1 MTNKH
6 LKLQNSGH
14 SADKYECDCG
24 KRYSH
29 RNSLWNHRHT
39 CSVCIGS
46 NADNDTDS
54 DTEKKSGRETA
65 ALCSEVGTVMNT
77 IMKCA
82 QSMFVE
88 QMHAQT
94 TTNQAHTE
102 KLTAIF
108 AAQTAVQAA
117 QSTTQM
123 KELIDTITLTP
134 QIINQAVTSTNV
146 NNKTHNYQFNL
157 NIFLNEYCKNAYTL
171 EEVIN
176 EIQYSPDDLD
186 MYEAR
191 GYRNTIAHKFHE
203 SIKDMPLNKRPI
215 HCTDLRRKSICVK
228 VSDDVWEKNAD
239 AVKRLEDGLIRIRH
253 GVNGQFMLWREAHP
267 DHYHKHPQNNQRL
280 LDQYHN
286 LCAELGKALEL
297 EVPTNIQKVV
307 GAVCEGVVLSAA
319 HRKEAMLVQTQS
331 AALF

>member
-1 MTNKH
+1 MTFSQKNVT
-6 LKLQNSGH
+6 
-14 SADKYECDCG
+14 DEDM
-24 KRYSH
+24 
-29 RNSLWNHRHT
+29 
-39 CSVCIGS
+39 VMPS
-46 NADNDTDS
+46 NDINQIQA
-54 DTEKKSGRETA
+54 
-65 ALCSEVGTVMNT
+65 
-77 IMKCA
+77 IM
-82 QSMFVE
+82 S
-88 QMHAQT
+88 
-94 TTNQAHTE
+94 AHTE
-102 KLTAIF
+102 QMIATMFGAQQEQKIQSDAH
-108 AAQTAVQAA
+108 AAM
-117 QSTTQM
+117 QSSQM
-123 KELIDTITLTP
+123 KELIETITLTP
-134 QIINQAVTSTNV
+134 QIVNQAVTSTNV
-146 NNKTHNYQFNL
+146 NNQTHRYQFNL

-228 VSDDVWEKNAD
+228 VADDVWEKNAD
-239 AVKRLEDGLIRIRH
+239 AVKRLEDGLIRIRF

-267 DHYHKHPQNNQRL
+267 EHYHRHPQNNQRL

-297 EVPTNIQKVV
+297 EIPTNIQKVV

-319 HRKEAMLVQTQS
+319 HRKDAMLLQQNNVQCVM
-331 AALF
+331 